1 MVTSCPEPV
10 AQPARLPRF
19 IYICGCDG
27 TGKSTQA
34 RWLQTRLSSL
44 GVQPRPLWLRFPFFL
59 SLPLLA
65 YARWQGYS
73 RYEEVNGVR
82 HGYWDF
88 RRSWP
93 LRALLPWVL
102 LVDTALG
109 ALGKVYLPLWLGQ
122 TIVCER
128 FVLDLLVDLVV
139 GFADPDLPRRWP
151 GRLYPYLLP
160 LKAAI
165 VMLDL
170 EADTIRARRADLRV
184 DRRLEARLEAFRL
197 MAQHQGLAL
206 LSSQPPVPEVS
217 QRIWEMINDGCE
229 G

>member
-1 MVTSCPEPV
+1 MVTSGPEPLV
-10 AQPARLPRF
+10 RSTQLPRF
-19 IYICGCDG
+19 IYLCGCDG
-27 TGKSTQA
+27 VGKSTQA
-34 RWLQTRLSSL
+34 KQLLTRLTVL
-44 GVQPRPLWLRFPFFL
+44 GVQSRPLWLRFPFCL

-73 RYEEVNGVR
+73 WHEERGGVR

-88 RRSWP
+88 RRSRL
-93 LRALLPWVL
+93 LRTLLPWVL
-102 LVDTALG
+102 LVDAALAALG
-109 ALGKVYLPLWLGQ
+109 QVYLPLWLGQ

-197 MAQHQGLAL
+197 MAQDQGLAL